1 MKEIYEG
8 YKKEILE
15 KRIILITIVVFVI
28 IGIIFGSIYITI
40 IDDESK
46 KLIIESVNNYFY
58 SFNNISFSDKLIIF
72 KNSLINNLVYFCSMW
87 LLGIS
92 IIGLPI
98 IYILLF
104 FKSFKIG
111 FSISGIIAKYKF
123 MGVLGAI
130 IYLIPSNIVILVLG
144 LILGC
149 YSVNLSFN
157 ILRLLIKKK
166 SVNLSNYIGKYLFLL
181 LICILLSVIC
191 SLFEAFISP
200 LLYKL
205 INNLLLS

>member
-15 KRIILITIVVFVI
+15 KRIILISLIVFLI

-40 IDDESK
+40 ISNDSK
-46 KLIIESVNNYFY
+46 KTVLEGVGNYFY
-58 SFNNISFSDKLIIF
+58 SFNNINFSDKLSIF
-72 KNSLINNLVYFCSMW
+72 KNSLINNFVYFISMW

-98 IYILLF
+98 IYIMIFL
-104 FKSFKIG
+104 KSFKIG
-111 FSISGIIAKYKF
+111 FTVSSIFANYKFLGILGIIC
-123 MGVLGAI
+123 
-130 IYLIPSNIVILVLG
+130 YLIPSNIITLVLG

-157 ILRLLIKKK
+157 IVRLLIKKK
-166 SVNLSNYIGKYLFLL
+166 SINLSNYIGKYLFLL
-181 LICILLSVIC
+181 LVCILLSIIC
-191 SLFEAFISP
+191 SLFDAFISP
-200 LLYKL
+200 YLYKL
-205 INNLLLS
+205 INNLLK